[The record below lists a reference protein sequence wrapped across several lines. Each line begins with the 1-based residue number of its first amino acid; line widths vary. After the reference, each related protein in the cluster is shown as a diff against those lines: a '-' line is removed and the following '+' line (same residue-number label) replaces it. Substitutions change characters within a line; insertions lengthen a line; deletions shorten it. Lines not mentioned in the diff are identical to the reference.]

1 MDALTTAQ
9 QSGLASEVALAKAAW
24 FLDHQAF
31 TDAVTVL
38 KVSLRFHYTGNAMLA
53 LSIQASPQ
61 HVLWAVLSG
70 SNDTDLG
77 KMMLAEVK

>member
-31 TDAVTVL
+31 TDAVIVL
-38 KVSLRFHYTGNAMLA
+38 KVTLCFCCMGHVMLA
-53 LSIQASPQ
+53 CLCS
-61 HVLWAVLSG
+61 
-70 SNDTDLG
+70 
-77 KMMLAEVK
+77 